1 MDGSGVSNSSWIL
14 SDEPSSPA
22 LGILVTIGHA
32 NQGRQRLMSRKRAYR
47 SKMRILADMMR
58 AIQSEAEEG
67 AGPTKILY
75 AANLSHDRLKQYIDE
90 LLDKELIVEED
101 PESNNRVYFLTEKG
115 REFLRE
121 FIRIERF
128 SEAFGIDI

>member
-1 MDGSGVSNSSWIL
+1 
-14 SDEPSSPA
+14 
-22 LGILVTIGHA
+22 
-32 NQGRQRLMSRKRAYR
+32 MSRKRAYR
-47 SKMRILADMMR
+47 SKMRILADMMQ
-58 AIQSEAEEG
+58 AIQSEGEEG

-90 LLDKELIVEED
+90 LIEKALIREENPD
-101 PESNNRVYFLTEKG
+101 SNNRTYFLTEKG

-128 SEAFGIDI
+128 SEAFGIEL

>member
-1 MDGSGVSNSSWIL
+1 
-14 SDEPSSPA
+14 
-22 LGILVTIGHA
+22 
-32 NQGRQRLMSRKRAYR
+32 MSRKRAYR

-58 AIQSEAEEG
+58 AIQSEGEEG

-75 AANLSHDRLKQYIDE
+75 AANLSHDRLKQYTDE
-90 LLDKELIVEED
+90 LVNKELILEKD
-101 PESNNRVYFLTEKG
+101 SDSNNRTYYLTEKG

>member
-1 MDGSGVSNSSWIL
+1 
-14 SDEPSSPA
+14 
-22 LGILVTIGHA
+22 
-32 NQGRQRLMSRKRAYR
+32 MSRKRAYR

-58 AIQSEAEEG
+58 AIQSEEG

-90 LLDKELIVEED
+90 LLEKELIREQE

-121 FIRIERF
+121 FVRIERF

>member
-1 MDGSGVSNSSWIL
+1 
-14 SDEPSSPA
+14 
-22 LGILVTIGHA
+22 
-32 NQGRQRLMSRKRAYR
+32 MSRKRAYR

-58 AIQSEAEEG
+58 AIQSEGEEG

-75 AANLSHDRLKQYIDE
+75 AANLSHDRLTQYLEE
-90 LLDKELIVEED
+90 LIEKELIKEMN
-101 PESNNRVYFLTEKG
+101 PESDNRIYLLTEKG

-128 SEAFGIDI
+128 SEAFGIEI

>member
-1 MDGSGVSNSSWIL
+1 
-14 SDEPSSPA
+14 
-22 LGILVTIGHA
+22 
-32 NQGRQRLMSRKRAYR
+32 MSRKRAYR

-58 AIQSEAEEG
+58 AIQSEGEEG

-75 AANLSHDRLKQYIDE
+75 AANLSHDRLIQYLDE
-90 LLDKELIVEED
+90 LIEKDLIKDVN
-101 PESNNRVYFLTEKG
+101 PESDNRIYRLTEKG

-128 SEAFGIDI
+128 SEAFGIEI